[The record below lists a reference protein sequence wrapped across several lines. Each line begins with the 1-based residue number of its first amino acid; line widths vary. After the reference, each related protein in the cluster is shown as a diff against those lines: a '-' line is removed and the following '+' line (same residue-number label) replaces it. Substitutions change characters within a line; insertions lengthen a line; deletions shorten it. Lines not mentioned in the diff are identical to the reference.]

1 MGEIFIKGLYF
12 LLLGAIVIIIPIA
25 PISAEPTIIEIPD
38 TLICLIFSW
47 LVLDQKSAPLLSI
60 LFLCL
65 LADIL
70 WMRPIG
76 LWPMFILL
84 ASELVRHYR
93 LRIVNQSTLVKFF
106 CFLLFFSII
115 NTGVKLLSL
124 VVALK
129 PLDFMIWLKYFLFTV
144 LLFPI
149 VNFCL
154 ECTIFRRKQTLK

>member
-1 MGEIFIKGLYF
+1 MKGLYF
-12 LLLGAIVIIIPIA
+12 LLLGTIVIIIPTA
-25 PISAEPTIIEIPD
+25 PISTAPTIIEIPD
-38 TLICLIFSW
+38 ILICLIFSW

-65 LADIL
+65 FADIL

-84 ASELVRHYR
+84 TSELVRHYR
-93 LRIVNQSTLVKFF
+93 LRIINQSILFKFF
-106 CFLLFFSII
+106 CFLLFFITA
-115 NTGVKLLSL
+115 NAGVELLSL

-129 PLDFMIWLKYFLFTV
+129 PIDFMVWLKHFLFTV

-149 VNFCL
+149 VNICL
-154 ECTIFRRKQTLK
+154 EHTIFRRERTLK